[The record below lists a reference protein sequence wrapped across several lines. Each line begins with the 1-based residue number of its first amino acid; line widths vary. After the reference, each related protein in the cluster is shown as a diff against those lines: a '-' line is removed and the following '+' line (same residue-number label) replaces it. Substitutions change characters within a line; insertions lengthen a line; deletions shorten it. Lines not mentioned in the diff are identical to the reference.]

1 MTDPFP
7 PEILAATVFAY
18 TAAAFVKGATGLG
31 FSTMCLP
38 LLALSIGVPDTLPL
52 LIIPSIASNLLVV
65 RGAGHF
71 RESVRRFWPVY
82 LAAPPGIAVGLAL
95 LVHVGADTAAAAL
108 GAALGGY
115 ALLALGKPDMRLP
128 SRFERPLS
136 VPVGF
141 LTGAV
146 NGLTGSQ
153 VMPLVPYMLSLRLS
167 PDRFIQATNC
177 SFTFSSL
184 AMAAGLMQIGLLT
197 WVAAATS
204 AAGLVLVWLGVTL
217 GTMLRRRLSTE
228 AFRRMVLM
236 LVFVLGFILILHPL
250 LH

>member
-1 MTDPFP
+1 MTDPLGP
-7 PEILAATVFAY
+7 GILIATALAY
-18 TAAAFVKGATGLG
+18 TVAAFVKGATGLG
-31 FSTMCLP
+31 FSTVCLP
-38 LLALSIGVPDTLPL
+38 LLALVIGVRDTLPL

-82 LAAPPGIAVGLAL
+82 LAAPPGIAVGLTL
-95 LVHVGADTAAAAL
+95 LVHVDAGTAAAAL

-115 ALLALGKPDMRLP
+115 ALLALRRPDMALP

-136 VPVGF
+136 VPIGF
-141 LTGAV
+141 LTGTV

-167 PDRFIQATNC
+167 PDRFVQATNC

-184 AMAAGLMQIGLLT
+184 VMAAGLVQVGLLT
-197 WVAAATS
+197 WVTAAIS
-204 AAGLVLVWLGVTL
+204 IAGLALVWLGVTV
-217 GTMLRRRLSTE
+217 GTVLRRRLVAET
-228 AFRRMVLM
+228 FRRVVLI
-236 LVFVLGFILILHPL
+236 LVFLLGLTLISRPL
-250 LH
+250 FN

>member
-1 MTDPFP
+1 MTDPFT
-7 PEILAATVFAY
+7 PEILAATAFAY

-31 FSTMCLP
+31 FSTICLP
-38 LLALSIGVPDTLPL
+38 LLALAIGVPGTLPL

-95 LVHVGADTAAAAL
+95 LVHVDADTAAAVL

-115 ALLALGKPDMRLP
+115 ALLALGKPDMVLP
-128 SRFERPLS
+128 SRLERRLS
-136 VPVGF
+136 VPIGF
-141 LTGAV
+141 LTGTV

-167 PDRFIQATNC
+167 PDRFVQATNC

-184 AMAAGLMQIGLLT
+184 VMAFGLVEIGLLT
-197 WVAAATS
+197 WAAAAVS
-204 AAGLVLVWLGVTL
+204 VAGLALVWLGVTL
-217 GTMLRRRLSTE
+217 GTVLRRRLTTGI
-228 AFRRMVLM
+228 FRGMVLM
-236 LVFVLGFILILHPL
+236 LVLLLGSTLILHPL
-250 LH
+250 FH